1 MGSLQSP
8 RGVSPE
14 DAAYQHYL
22 DIGGV
27 ESREA
32 WNRAHED
39 ISTADHGVVL
49 RGEAQEPPQWVIM
62 GVLVPGGGVG
72 VLASSSLTK
81 AEMRR
86 RFADEVKQHPALGRV
101 HLRTEENA
109 VLFYCNGFTFI
120 HGSSYRECMRSL
132 SDVWQP
138 PEIEQGGGQV

>member
-1 MGSLQSP
+1 MGSQLSP

-62 GVLVPGGGVG
+62 GIEVPGGVA
-72 VLASSSLTK
+72 VLASSSLTR

-86 RFADEVKQHPALGRV
+86 RFNDEWKVHPTLGKV

-120 HGSSYRECMRSL
+120 HGSSYRECMQSL
-132 SDVWQP
+132 SNVWQP
-138 PEIEQGGGQV
+138 PELESGDEQV